1 MTKVS
6 VLVRISVSDLEQ
18 LSNTIQEITEKF
30 KPIDIGTEEVGF
42 GIKVIKAVFHVE
54 EDEGSSLLEENL
66 SAINNVENVDILE
79 VDRLG

>member
-18 LSNTIQEITEKF
+18 LSSTIQEITEKF

-54 EDEGSSLLEENL
+54 EDEGSSVLEENL
-66 SAINNVENVDILE
+66 SAIENVENVDVLE

>member
-54 EDEGSSLLEENL
+54 EDEGSSVLEENL
-66 SAINNVENVDILE
+66 SAIENVENVDVLE

>member
-6 VLVRISVSDLEQ
+6 VFVRISVSDLEE

-42 GIKVIKAVFHVE
+42 GIKVIKAVFHIE
-54 EDEGSSLLEENL
+54 EDEGSSILEENL
-66 SAINNVENVDILE
+66 AGISNVENVDILE

>member
-6 VLVRISVSDLEQ
+6 VFVRISVSDLEE

-42 GIKVIKAVFHVE
+42 GIKVIKAVFHIE
-54 EDEGSSLLEENL
+54 EDEGSSVLEENL
-66 SAINNVENVDILE
+66 AAITNVENVDILE